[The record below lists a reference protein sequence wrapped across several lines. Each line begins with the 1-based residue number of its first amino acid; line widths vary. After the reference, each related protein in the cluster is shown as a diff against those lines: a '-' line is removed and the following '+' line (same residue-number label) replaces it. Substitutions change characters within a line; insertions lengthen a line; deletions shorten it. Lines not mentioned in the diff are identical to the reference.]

1 MTDLSY
7 IDRNL
12 AAVQTELA
20 GAAGGR
26 TPTLVA
32 AVKYARPE
40 ELERLLSCGVR
51 TVGENRVQ
59 QLLEHK
65 DLLRVHGAKVHF
77 IGTLQTNKVRLMID
91 KVDCIESVD
100 SVHLAS
106 EIERRAAA
114 IPRQI
119 DVLIEINAAGEA
131 GKSGVDVAGAPA
143 LAEAVEAL
151 PHLSLCGFMT
161 MGPRFDTEA
170 EYRAYF
176 ADFRQLA
183 VRIWKA
189 LGKAGVPL
197 LSMGMSESAAAAAAE
212 GADLIRVG
220 RRLFAGRPEDS
231 ENQNTIV

>member
-12 AAVQTELA
+12 AAVQAELTA
-20 GAAGGR
+20 AAGGR
-26 TPTLVA
+26 SPTLVA

-40 ELERLLSCGVR
+40 ELERLLSCGVH

-59 QLLEHK
+59 QLLAHREI
-65 DLLRVHGAKVHF
+65 LCAHGARVHF
-77 IGTLQTNKVRLMID
+77 IGTLQTNKVRQMID

-100 SVHLAS
+100 SVHLAL

-114 IPRQI
+114 ISRRM

-131 GKSGVDVAGAPA
+131 CKSGADVADAPA

-161 MGPRFDTEA
+161 MGPRFETAA

-176 ADFRQLA
+176 ANFRQLA
-183 VRIWKA
+183 VRIWNA
-189 LGKAGVPL
+189 LGRAGMPL

-220 RRLFAGRPEDS
+220 RRLFSGRPEDGKD
-231 ENQNTIV
+231 QNSIV